1 MRGTKMNTT
10 NDSSITS
17 EQDSIN
23 QQEWNNPN
31 NWSGHKWISLYFS
44 KKDSRTFVPKQITW
58 MGWTVNLGKA
68 EGVYWLLGL
77 FVALVLLGVFA

>member
-31 NWSGHKWISLYFS
+31 NWSGHKLISLYFS